1 MDMTTILQIKQLYKQ
16 SFKDLE
22 NDFAALIIKGLAWL
36 TFASIAFVAF
46 AVIYKAVNGYEF

>member
-1 MDMTTILQIKQLYKQ
+1 MTTILQIKQLYKQ

>member
-1 MDMTTILQIKQLYKQ
+1 MTTLLQIKTLYKQ

-22 NDFAALIIKGLAWL
+22 NDFAALVIKGLAWL

-46 AVIYKAVNGYEF
+46 AVIYRAATGYKF